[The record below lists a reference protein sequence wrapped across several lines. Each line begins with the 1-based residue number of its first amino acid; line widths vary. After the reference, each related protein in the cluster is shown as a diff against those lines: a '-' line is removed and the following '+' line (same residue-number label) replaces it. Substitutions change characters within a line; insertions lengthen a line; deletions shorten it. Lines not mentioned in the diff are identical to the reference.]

1 MFSSEVTYF
10 ASNSRAEQ
18 KIFISSEQSYKL
30 SKTEQIRRVT
40 STNLSPLSP
49 TPGLEKLQNVE
60 KYALWLKNFS
70 QLQSTNKFLMKG
82 RTISFLSQ
90 ALRKSAVRWIQN

>member
-18 KIFISSEQSYKL
+18 KIVITSEQSYKL

-40 STNLSPLSP
+40 STNLSPSLPP

-60 KYALWLKNFS
+60 KCAL
-70 QLQSTNKFLMKG
+70 
-82 RTISFLSQ
+82 
-90 ALRKSAVRWIQN
+90 